1 MSTSDNMAL
10 IMNTSTNVYLDKITL
25 TDTMGQFTTLKVIG
39 SLELPNDKNQSFSG
53 FATLGDYSFGKKDS
67 KFFSKMR
74 RRNRKNNFKFTVK
87 SASLDVKTGT
97 ITIEGITVEHLVSEK
112 NNLKMKGS
120 KQKIARYMKYVTA
133 KGYNL
138 VAFRDNT
145 TTRVNRSQRH
155 G

>member
-1 MSTSDNMAL
+1 MSTSDNMVL
-10 IMNTSTNVYLDKITL
+10 TMNTSTGVYLDKIIL
-25 TDTMGQFTTLKVIG
+25 ADTIGQFTTLKVIG
-39 SLELPNDKNQSFSG
+39 SLELPNDRNQSFSG
-53 FATLGDYSFGKKDS
+53 FAALGDYSFGKKGS

-87 SASLDVKTGT
+87 SASLDVKTGK
-97 ITIEGITVEHLVSEK
+97 ITIEGIDVEHFVSEK

-120 KQKIARYMKYVTA
+120 KQKIARHMKHVTA

-138 VAFRDNT
+138 VAFRSNPT
-145 TTRVNRSQRH
+145 SRH